1 MNYIE
6 NLIEELDSYCFRNPL
21 TVDDDIIVDSTEIT
35 VDSTEITVD
44 QYIL

>member
-6 NLIEELDSYCFRNPL
+6 NLIEELDSYCFRSPL
-21 TVDDDIIVDSTEIT
+21 TVDDITVDSTEIT